1 MANQTTTLIRAT
13 KTKTAGKRATFPE
26 FPPRND
32 MQNFRYIHT
41 KAITPA
47 LAAHFGSPETTLV
60 ASEYPLGPN
69 VSAQEG
75 IRIPDLMV
83 AFECDVALVE
93 EVHGYSIDAHPKA
106 PEFVLEVASRTTGV
120 IDYTAKRR
128 DYARFGV
135 REYWRFD
142 GSGGRFH
149 DAALAGDKL
158 VAPGLYESIPVEW
171 LDANRCRGYSDAL
184 GLYLCWENQTLRFYD
199 PDTGRYLRTYED
211 SESERVAERAAR
223 VVEQA
228 ARADAEARANAEAER
243 AAEQAARAD
252 SESER
257 AAEQAARAD
266 AEAARADEAQARAAE
281 QAARADA
288 EADARRQL
296 EAELRQ
302 LRQQPRNPDAPE

>member
-1 MANQTTTLIRAT
+1 MANQTTALIRAT

-41 KAITPA
+41 KAIAPA

-75 IRIPDLMV
+75 TRIPDLMV
-83 AFECDVALVE
+83 AFDCDVDLVE
-93 EVHGYSIDAHPKA
+93 AVHGYSIDAHPKA

-142 GSGGRFH
+142 GSGGRYH
-149 DAALAGDKL
+149 DAALAGDRL
-158 VAPGLYESIPVEW
+158 VAPGLYAPIPVEW
-171 LDANRCRGYSDAL
+171 LDDDRCRGYSDAL
-184 GLYLCWENQTLRFYD
+184 GLYLCWENQILRFYD
-199 PDTGRYLRTYED
+199 PETGGYLRTYED

-223 VVEQA
+223 IVEQA
-228 ARADAEARANAEAER
+228 ARADAEARA
-243 AAEQAARAD
+243 AEQAARAN
-252 SESER
+252 
-257 AAEQAARAD
+257 
-266 AEAARADEAQARAAE
+266 AEAAARAAE

-288 EADARRQL
+288 EARATEQAARADAEAAARRQL
-296 EAELRQ
+296 EAELRRV
-302 LRQQPRNPDAPE
+302 RQQTRPPNAPE